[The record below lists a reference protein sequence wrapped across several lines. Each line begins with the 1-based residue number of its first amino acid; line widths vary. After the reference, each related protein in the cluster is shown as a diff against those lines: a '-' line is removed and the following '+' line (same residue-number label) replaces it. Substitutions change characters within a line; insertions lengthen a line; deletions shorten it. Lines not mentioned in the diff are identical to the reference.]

1 MVKTGD
7 DGSSFVVLGLKH
19 FFNNMASVA
28 YTGNLVPSGREDSDG
43 VADAGEEDDVEKET
57 AFDEFFLEPPLS
69 FFFLR
74 CSDALDVP
82 ATCNITD
89 AGLLRLLFLLVRACF
104 ILVHVP
110 PVVRSGLTIRLP
122 IILPLII
129 PVMVMT
135 G

>member
-69 FFFLR
+69 FFFLM

-82 ATCNITD
+82 ATCDITD
-89 AGLLRLLFLLVRACF
+89 ACLLRLLFLLVRACF
-104 ILVHVP
+104 ILVP